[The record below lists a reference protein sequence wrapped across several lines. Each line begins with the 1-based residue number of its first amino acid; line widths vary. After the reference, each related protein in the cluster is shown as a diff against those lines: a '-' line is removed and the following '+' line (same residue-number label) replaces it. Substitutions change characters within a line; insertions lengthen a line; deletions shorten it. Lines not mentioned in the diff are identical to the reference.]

1 MNLDILVKTKC
12 GRVVNK
18 LVDDA
23 EVGERA
29 RSLVKRWR
37 MIADEES
44 ASARKEASS
53 TENRLSLMSSAMGV
67 DDVK

>member
-37 MIADEES
+37 TIADEES
-44 ASARKEASS
+44 GPARRKVSS
-53 TENRLSLMSSAMGV
+53 SENRPSSMSSAMEE